1 MRGGEGERRVKDEER
16 GIMREEEG
24 RKGKRGI
31 RREEEKRE
39 RGSGE
44 SER

>member
-1 MRGGEGERRVKDEER
+1 MKDEER
-16 GIMREEEG
+16 GIRREEEG
-24 RKGKRGI
+24 REGKREI

-39 RGSGE
+39 RRSGE